1 MPGLRKYLVGFLLL
15 AAVSVPAASPKQMSV
30 TVKETQVRASPSYLG
45 KVLAVLAYGDRIQV
59 VDSQSGWAK
68 VSLPAG
74 KAVASGSPPQ
84 KEGWVNL
91 SALTDKKIVLKSGAS
106 DVGTTASSGEVALAG
121 KGFNR
126 EVEAQ
131 YKENS
136 GLDYAWVDRME
147 TFEASPEQIAAF
159 LLQGGLIAEA
169 AAGSTAASS
178 GGGGA
183 K

>member
-1 MPGLRKYLVGFLLL
+1 MGERRRTHMSRFPKYLIGLVLI
-15 AAVSVPAASPKQMSV
+15 AAVSVPAAAPKQMSV

-45 KVLAVLAYGDRIQV
+45 KVLAVLAYGDRVQV

-91 SALTDKKIVLKSGAS
+91 SALTEKKIVLKSGSS
-106 DVGTTASSGEVALAG
+106 DVGKTASSGEVALAG
-121 KGFNR
+121 KGFNQ

-147 TFEASPEQIAAF
+147 KFTASSEQIAAF
-159 LLQGGLIAEA
+159 LQQGGLTAE
-169 AAGSTAASS
+169 TA
-178 GGGGA
+178 GGGA

>member
-1 MPGLRKYLVGFLLL
+1 MPGYRKYLFGFLLL
-15 AAVSVPAASPKQMSV
+15 AAVSVPAAAPKQMSV

-91 SALTDKKIVLKSGAS
+91 SALTDKKIVLKSGTVLKQIKKEAI
-106 DVGTTASSGEVALAG
+106 
-121 KGFNR
+121 GFLF
-126 EVEAQ
+126 
-131 YKENS
+131 Y
-136 GLDYAWVDRME
+136 
-147 TFEASPEQIAAF
+147 F
-159 LLQGGLIAEA
+159 
-169 AAGSTAASS
+169 
-178 GGGGA
+178 
-183 K
+183 